1 MGTKG
6 AATWPPPHLTPST
19 QCTKRSE
26 ALRALGKTTRHA
38 YNSCLS
44 WRESTQFSEY
54 TVMGT
59 LKNVLILVKPCF
71 GEKNTTFWSN
81 NFIKMNKFYFIDAK
95 MLFRMIS
102 ITVCINHMCTPWTH
116 HSIQGRLHAHFQSND
131 DSFDKTLVIYF
142 VIFIYW
148 LLYNITIE

>member
-81 NFIKMNKFYFIDAK
+81 NFIKMNTFYFIDAK
-95 MLFRMIS
+95 MLLRMIS
-102 ITVCINHMCTPWTH
+102 ITVYVYAMNPSQYT
-116 HSIQGRLHAHFQSND
+116 GLRLHAHFQSND
-131 DSFDKTLVIYF
+131 ESFDKTLVIYF

-148 LLYNITIE
+148 LVYNITIE